1 MKLMTIMLCL
11 FCLVLIVPGGGSSS
25 QSARPAPKCPQL
37 VIACPLETVEQDT
50 QLRFSA
56 LVAGDDPGAALSY
69 SWSLSNG
76 RISEGQGTPSII
88 VDTTGMGGRRITA
101 KVVVGGLG
109 RDCQSTVSCA
119 ILVVKPGGQPVR
131 PTESAPR
138 PTAPTVS
145 ENKPAESVTRPPQ
158 PASRTSQAVVKP
170 AEVVKKPANAPVIHN
185 SETRDNT
192 AARRLDGYGDLTF
205 ELEKEHLAGFARE
218 LRRAP
223 DTQGY
228 IVVYGGRCSTDSA
241 ALERAERAKEWLINR
256 HEIDASRIVVI
267 DAGYRE
273 TQATEIFIA
282 PVEATL
288 PELKGSVQPLD
299 DARCKGKTSR
309 AQRALPT
316 LARLLQ

>member
-1 MKLMTIMLCL
+1 MTIVLCL
-11 FCLVLIVPGGGSSS
+11 FCLLLIAPGGSS

-56 LVAGDDPGAALSY
+56 LVAGDDPGVALTY

-76 RISEGQGTPSII
+76 RISEGQGTPSIM

-119 ILVVKPGGQPVR
+119 ILVVKPVGPTIRQ
-131 PTESAPR
+131 TESATT
-138 PTAPTVS
+138 PTATAI
-145 ENKPAESVTRPPQ
+145 KPAETATRPTQ
-158 PASRTSQAVVKP
+158 PASRTSEAVVKP
-170 AEVVKKPANAPVIHN
+170 AEVVRKPADAPRINN
-185 SETRDNT
+185 SENRDNT

-223 DTQGY
+223 DAQGY
-228 IVVYGGRCSTDSA
+228 IIVYGGRCSADSA
-241 ALERAERAKEWLINR
+241 ALERAERAKEWLIDR
-256 HEIDASRIVVI
+256 HGVDASRIVVI
-267 DAGYRE
+267 DGGYRE
-273 TQATEIFIA
+273 TQSTEIFVA
-282 PVEATL
+282 PVDATL

-299 DARCKGKTSR
+299 RSSCKQG
-309 AQRALPT
+309 
-316 LARLLQ
+316 

>member
-1 MKLMTIMLCL
+1 LDSPVTTYIIHAPKRRSLVVNLTTIALCL
-11 FCLVLIVPGGGSSS
+11 LCLVLIVPVGGGS
-25 QSARPAPKCPQL
+25 QNARPAMKCPQL

-56 LVAGDDPGAALSY
+56 LVAGDDPNAALSY

-119 ILVVKPGGQPVR
+119 ILVVKPSG
-131 PTESAPR
+131 PTI
-138 PTAPTVS
+138 
-145 ENKPAESVTRPPQ
+145 KPAESVTRPTPLATKPAERAASTPQ
-158 PASRTSQAVVKP
+158 PVGGTSEPVVKP
-170 AEVVKKPANAPVIHN
+170 AEVVRKPVDTPRTDNTN
-185 SETRDNT
+185 NTGNT

-205 ELEKEHLAGFARE
+205 ELEKERLVGFARE

-223 DTQGY
+223 DAQGY
-228 IVVYGGRCSTDSA
+228 IIVYGGRCSAESA

-256 HEIDASRIVVI
+256 HDIDASRLVVI
-267 DAGYRE
+267 DGGYRE
-273 TQATEIFIA
+273 TPATEIFVA
-282 PVEATL
+282 PVDATL
-288 PELKGSVQPLD
+288 PELKGSVQRLD
-299 DARCKGKTSR
+299 DARCKKE
-309 AQRALPT
+309 
-316 LARLLQ
+316 

>member
-1 MKLMTIMLCL
+1 MTIVLCL
-11 FCLVLIVPGGGSSS
+11 FCLLLIAPGGSS

-56 LVAGDDPGAALSY
+56 LVAGDDPSVALTY

-76 RISEGQGTPSII
+76 RISEGQGTRSII

-119 ILVVKPGGQPVR
+119 ILVVMKPVGPTIRQ
-131 PTESAPR
+131 TESSTTQ
-138 PTAPTVS
+138 TATAI
-145 ENKPAESVTRPPQ
+145 KPAESVTRPTQ
-158 PASRTSQAVVKP
+158 PASRTSEAVVKP
-170 AEVVKKPANAPVIHN
+170 AEVVGKPADVPRINNSAN
-185 SETRDNT
+185 SENT

-205 ELEKEHLAGFARE
+205 EVEKEHLAGFARE

-223 DTQGY
+223 DAQGY
-228 IVVYGGRCSTDSA
+228 IIVYGGRCSADAA
-241 ALERAERAKEWLINR
+241 ALERAERAKEWLIDR
-256 HEIDASRIVVI
+256 HGIDASRIVVI
-267 DAGYRE
+267 DGGYRE
-273 TQATEIFIA
+273 THSTEIFIA
-282 PVEATL
+282 PVDATL

-299 DARCKGKTSR
+299 RSSCKQG
-309 AQRALPT
+309 
-316 LARLLQ
+316 